1 MDQVNVFD
9 SPTTFRL
16 HRGEYLVG
24 LGVSLALFIAHSG
37 DVRWLPAVLLFV
49 YIDLI
54 GYIPGA
60 IAFRRSTTKRIPKG
74 YYIAYNTMHSLITQA
89 AVIGVWIGLSGAEWA
104 LLAIPIH
111 LCADRGVFGNFLK
124 PFALPFE
131 PTPDEDFARLSRRL
145 FGKGRPGTDPGRV
158 STPAATAASTPA
170 AASAARPSR

>member
-1 MDQVNVFD
+1 MDQVNVFE

-49 YIDLI
+49 YIDLV

-60 IAFRRSTTKRIPKG
+60 IAFRRSSTGRIPKG

-89 AVIGVWIGLSGAEWA
+89 AVIGVWIWVSGAEWA
-104 LLAIPIH
+104 LLAVPIH
-111 LCADRGVFGNFLK
+111 LFADRGVFGNFLK

-131 PTPDEDFARLSRRL
+131 PVPDEDFARLSRRL
-145 FGKGRPGTDPGRV
+145 FGKGRAGGEPG
-158 STPAATAASTPA
+158 AASAPASTPA
-170 AASAARPSR
+170 AASVARPSR